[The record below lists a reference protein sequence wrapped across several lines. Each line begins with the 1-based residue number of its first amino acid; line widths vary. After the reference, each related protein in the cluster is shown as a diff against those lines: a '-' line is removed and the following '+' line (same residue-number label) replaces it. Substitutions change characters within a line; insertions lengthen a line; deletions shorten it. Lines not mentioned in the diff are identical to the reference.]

1 MRIVANPLSS
11 DLLRRHLN
19 VNPLSNSPCGLLLNV
34 EKKQMICSRTLNIS
48 DTLLVQHVVIV
59 FEKYTPKL
67 IAKYPFTL
75 INFQINQVDLERL
88 MPSRLP

>member
-1 MRIVANPLSS
+1 
-11 DLLRRHLN
+11 
-19 VNPLSNSPCGLLLNV
+19 
-34 EKKQMICSRTLNIS
+34 MICSRTLNIS